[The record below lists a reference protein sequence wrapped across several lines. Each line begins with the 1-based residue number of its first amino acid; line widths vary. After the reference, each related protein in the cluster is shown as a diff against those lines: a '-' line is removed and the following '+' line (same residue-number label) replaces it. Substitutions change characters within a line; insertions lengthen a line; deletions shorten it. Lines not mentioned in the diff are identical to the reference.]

1 MAFRGPAGVFLLL
14 TALLAQGFYPPWL
27 AAAGGA
33 LAALYAARRSPLPLG
48 PAGWWLPWLGW
59 CVVAAAASPQP
70 WAGLAPAAKWGA
82 ALLFYAAASEWDARE
97 REAWTPAVLA
107 AGVLLGAAGAW
118 TGLRAGHYSAAHGL
132 LFSGDSRDYGYTAF
146 AVMAAAAAGLGAAG
160 EPSAP
165 RRLRLAG
172 GAAAVLGLLYL
183 SWARS
188 RGAMLGLLVAA
199 ALVAARR
206 HGLKRTSLG
215 MALLLGAAL
224 LAPGAAER
232 LLKRDSSTQ
241 WGRLDHWRSAAASAS
256 EAPLHGWGPGNYR
269 LGYLRHPVPSPG
281 PARWLYA
288 SDHAHSEPLQ
298 AAAETGWAGAALWA
312 LAFALS
318 LSALARPAPGAPGA
332 AAGPAAAG
340 MSAMLLV
347 DNVLQVPGLAFLYF
361 SALACAGDPRLPW
374 RFRVPRPVVLPLG
387 LLLAAG
393 PLSALQR
400 DASGGE
406 SLEDRVWRHAHALEF
421 FPADDGL
428 RARQALLYERGGA
441 LRLADASWA
450 QAAELSPYN
459 AVYPFR
465 RALLHERSGD
475 WRSSERLHARAVELE
490 PQFRDARL
498 GRAVSLW
505 RLRRGEQARAE
516 LAAAKALAD
525 PGPQGYPYADI
536 VASRDPARL
545 AAAEALLRRPAPA
558 R

>member
-1 MAFRGPAGVFLLL
+1 MPWRPPAGVLLL
-14 TALLAQGFYPPWL
+14 VVALLAQGFYPSWL
-27 AAAGGA
+27 AALGGA
-33 LAALYAARRSPLPLG
+33 LVALYAAREKMLPLG

-59 CVVAAAASPQP
+59 CLVSAGASEQP

-82 ALLFYAAASEWDARE
+82 AVLFYAAASEWDARE
-97 REAWTPAVLA
+97 REAWTPALLA
-107 AGVLLGAAGAW
+107 AGAVLGAAGAW
-118 TGLRAGHYSAAHGL
+118 TGLTAGHYSAAHGL
-132 LFSGDSRDYGYTAF
+132 LFSGESRYYGYTAF

-160 EPSAP
+160 EPAAP

-172 GAAAVLGLLYL
+172 AAAAVLGLLYL

-206 HGLKRTSLG
+206 HGVKKTALG
-215 MALLLGAAL
+215 LLLLLGAAL

-232 LLKRDSSTQ
+232 LLKRDSATQ
-241 WGRLDHWRSAAASAS
+241 WGRLDHWRSAAAAAS
-256 EAPLHGWGPGNYR
+256 EAPLRGWGPGNYR
-269 LGYLRHPVPSPG
+269 LGYLRHPVPSSG

-298 AAAETGWAGAALWA
+298 AAAETGWAGSVLWA
-312 LAFALS
+312 LAFALG
-318 LSALARPAPGAPGA
+318 LTALARPAPGAAGA

-347 DNVLQVPGLAFLYF
+347 DNVLHVPALAFLYF
-361 SALACAGDPRLPW
+361 SALACAGEARLPW
-374 RFRVPRPVVLPLG
+374 RMRAPRASVLIVG

-393 PLSALQR
+393 PLTALQR
-400 DASGGE
+400 DPSGGDTME
-406 SLEDRVWRHAHALEF
+406 ERVWRHAHAVEF

-428 RARQALLYERGGA
+428 RARLALLYEQGGA

-450 QAAELSPYN
+450 RAEELSPFN

-465 RALLHERSGD
+465 RALLHERAGD
-475 WRSSERLHARAVELE
+475 WRASERLYARAAGLE

-505 RLRRGEQARAE
+505 NLRRSKEAREE

-536 VASRDPARL
+536 VASREPGRL
-545 AAAEALLRRPAPA
+545 AAVEALLRRPAPA